1 VTEQMA
7 LRIVR
12 GTAEDEE
19 IAALVVALTVV
30 RARAAAEPAGRPVHR
45 AGWSREDHWSQAA
58 GHASPGMWAVG
69 GGRPLA
75 GGRPSPAAGVGRR

>member
-1 VTEQMA
+1 MTEQIA

-12 GTAEDEE
+12 GTPEDEE
-19 IAALVVALTVV
+19 IAALVVALNMV
-30 RARAAAEPAGRPVHR
+30 RARAAAEPASRVVRR
-45 AGWSREDHWSQAA
+45 AGWSREDHWSLAA

-75 GGRPSPAAGVGRR
+75 EDRPATAEGVGRR